1 MDEQF
6 ETEMPTA
13 EGSADVDV
21 QRENDGALV
30 QTITRK
36 IKSDK
41 QHHAKAFAQMRKD
54 MQMARTGRTDGW
66 AEDKYTANILGRHVK
81 QKTAALYA
89 KNPKAVAGRRETMD
103 FQIWDENPQTLMAA
117 MQIMQQAQAMMT
129 AMPPQIDAMGM
140 PVPPQMPPQVASA
153 QALIADVQQGMA
165 KRTQIEK
172 TGKTLQALF
181 AYAMNEQQ
189 PVDFKTSMKQMV
201 RRAATAGVGYVEL
214 AFEREVGT
222 APEVVA
228 RMDDAKLR
236 LAHIQQQLKD
246 TVEGEIEPD
255 DSEAAELERNIAGLL
270 QEPEI
275 VLREGLVFDF
285 PKATRVIPDKNC
297 EVLVGFQGADHITID
312 YLYSPKRVEELFG
325 VDLGAAYTP
334 YKAGKATS
342 DPDDESPLV
351 VNEARAKD
359 GDPGGMV
366 CVWKHYDK
374 PSGQVY
380 YVADGHP
387 KFLREPAPPDV
398 FVEGFW
404 PVYALTFNEVEDEE
418 HLFPPSDVYLL
429 KSMQEDH
436 NKSRQAK
443 REHRFAARPR
453 WAYPRGAMEAED
465 ASALGRAAP
474 FSATPINLA
483 PGEKISDKLQPIPVP
498 GVDPNLYDT
507 NEVFADMQVVGGAQE
522 ANYGG
527 VAKATATESAI
538 AANATAASDST
549 SVDDLDAF
557 LTRIARAAGQI
568 MLREMSGDVVRR
580 IVGVGAVWPEDLGLA
595 DIAEEIYLEIEAGS
609 SGKPNQAVEIA
620 NWQKMLPFLIQ
631 MPGIS
636 PEWLARESIRRLD
649 DKVDLTQ
656 ALVSGM
662 PSIISVNQ
670 QTQPTPADPSADP
683 AAQGPRGSDN
693 GPAGPAEQQAGSGPA
708 FGSNQV

>member
-297 EVLVGFQGADHITID
+297 EVLVGFQGADHITIE